1 MILFDKQRHY
11 YRCDV
16 KRKLRPNIILKNDN
30 KFAILALLIQTQI
43 DISRAAYN
51 VHVFLLI
58 TVYFSN
64 PTKYMCLQLLY
75 L

>member
-1 MILFDKQRHY
+1 MNKDTITVVTSNAN
-11 YRCDV
+11 CA
-16 KRKLRPNIILKNDN
+16 PNIILKNDN

-64 PTKYMCLQLLY
+64 PTKYMCLQLLH